1 MSELSPNITIPEG
14 YDRDPFIRDL
24 FLKIE
29 NSNDSFF
36 ILGKAGTG
44 KTTFLQYLIQHS
56 KKNIIVTSFTGIA
69 AVNVGGT
76 TLHSLFLFP
85 IKPFLPADADLP
97 IFSKNH
103 RRRKLIEKMDMLV
116 IDEISMVRADI
127 LEAIDYG
134 LRVNGGNPSLSFGGK
149 QIVIVGD
156 LFQLPPVVDERNP
169 TEHQLFST
177 IYSSPYFFWRSC
189 I

>member
-1 MSELSPNITIPEG
+1 M
-14 YDRDPFIRDL
+14 
-24 FLKIE
+24 
-29 NSNDSFF
+29 
-36 ILGKAGTG
+36 
-44 KTTFLQYLIQHS
+44 
-56 KKNIIVTSFTGIA
+56 
-69 AVNVGGT
+69 
-76 TLHSLFLFP
+76 
-85 IKPFLPADADLP
+85 
-97 IFSKNH
+97 
-103 RRRKLIEKMDMLV
+103 

-177 IYSSPYFFWRSC
+177 IYSSPYFFGAPAFKRHEFNRVELQKIYRQLDGEFKEILNKVRAGKVSERELNKLNYRYFG
-189 I
+189 